1 MKETKNTVKILFS
14 IGGILIITIAMTLLI
29 VTLGFFIGLSVSK
42 WQFPAGFILASALYF
57 FIAKAYYK
65 EVATYFKSLLACL
78 AVIVI
83 SMVVATSFY
92 DVSYDGQSYH
102 MEEIYQLKK
111 GWNPAKE
118 ELPPSVIMALYINH
132 YSKGV
137 EIPQSTLY
145 SLTNRIET
153 GKATNFILL
162 TAAFSLSLSLLLSVN
177 RLSGIKCI
185 LISLFAALN
194 PIAVNQLLSTYV
206 DGQIAILLLCF
217 FVVSTWTVRERSN
230 FSFMVLASIIILT
243 ANIKFTGLVYIV
255 LFSFAFLAWLALV
268 NYQKLFFR
276 KAFLITLIS
285 GMVAVLVV
293 GYSTYVLN
301 TVNYKHPFYPLMGEN
316 KVDIMQ
322 HNLPPGFGDH
332 NDAGKFFVS
341 LFGHPDNPMVG
352 NGRQIA
358 LKIPF
363 TVNKDDVVNS
373 YAIDTRIAGFG
384 AMFSGLV
391 LLSIALIIIL
401 LSRYPERW
409 GYKKNW
415 LYIIGLVIL
424 SVIIMPESWWAR
436 YVPQFWYFPI
446 IVLLISELYIADK
459 CKILK
464 LVMYGCFFIDVSF
477 SLLSFRYNFMMTNL
491 ISAQMKKIKD
501 SHQTIAVQWNSSGSN
516 RIRFQ
521 ENDIPY
527 TEQDLRNKANTEHI
541 ICSEA
546 MFLLPSAKT
555 ISSNTK

>member
-57 FIAKAYYK
+57 FIAKAYYGNITTF
-65 EVATYFKSLLACL
+65 VKSLLSCS
-78 AVIVI
+78 AVII
-83 SMVVATSFY
+83 LSTIIALNFY
-92 DVSYDGQSYH
+92 DASFDGQSYH
-102 MEEIYQLKK
+102 MEEIYQLKN
-111 GWNPAKE
+111 GWNPTKKK
-118 ELPPSVIMALYINH
+118 LPASVNMALYINH

-145 SLTNRIET
+145 SLTERIES
-153 GKATNFILL
+153 GKATNFMLIIAALCLTLALL
-162 TAAFSLSLSLLLSVN
+162 LSSGKLSLL
-177 RLSGIKCI
+177 KCI
-185 LISLFAALN
+185 FISVFAALN

-206 DGQIAILLLCF
+206 DGQLAIMLLCF
-217 FVVSTWTVRERSN
+217 FVVSTWTVRMRSN
-230 FSFMVLASIIILT
+230 FSFLVLGAIIILT

-255 LFSFAFLAWLALV
+255 LFSFAYLAWLALV
-268 NYQKLFFR
+268 NYQKIFFR
-276 KAFLITLIS
+276 KAFLITLTS
-285 GMVAVLVV
+285 GMVAVLFI

-301 TVNYKHPFYPLMGEN
+301 TLDYKHPFYPLMGEN

-341 LFGHPDNPMVG
+341 LFGHSDNPMAS

-358 LKIPF
+358 LKLPF
-363 TVNKDDVVNS
+363 TINKNDIVNS

-384 AMFSGLV
+384 AMFSGII

-401 LSRYPERW
+401 LVRHPERW
-409 GYKKNW
+409 KYKKNW
-415 LYIIGLVIL
+415 LYILGLVIV
-424 SVIIMPESWWAR
+424 SVVIMPESWWAR

-446 IVLLISELYIADK
+446 IVLLISELYIGDK
-459 CKILK
+459 FKKIK
-464 LVMYGCFFIDVSF
+464 LLMYICLCINVSF
-477 SLLSFRYNFMMTNL
+477 SLLSFRYNFIMTNR
-491 ISAQMKKIKD
+491 ITKQMEKIKD
-501 SHQTIAVQWNSSGSN
+501 FHQTIAVQWNISGSN